1 VRGGEAAAG
10 PDSVEATGVRRGFF
24 SLLALVSVGFHLWL
38 IFAGLIP
45 NLVSRPLHLML
56 ALPWV
61 FLAAEPRGVFQRWSG
76 RLLCLAGLIACSYI
90 IADLDRL
97 DEQYGSLRGPWQFL
111 LAGVLLVVV
120 LEMARR
126 AIKLA
131 LPLVAVIAL
140 AYGLFGQ
147 HLPGEFGHPGIPAN
161 SFLGTLVIAEG
172 GLWGSL
178 TGVSVNVVAV
188 FVILGAFV
196 GAGEGGAGFMALAT
210 RLAGRFRAGA
220 AKVSVLS
227 SAFFGSISGSASANV
242 ASTGAIT
249 LPAMKRLGYPPSF
262 AAAVEAVASSGGQI
276 MPPLMGA
283 GAFIM
288 VELLRLPYT
297 AIMAAA
303 ILPAL
308 LFFWAAWC
316 GVDRFAR
323 AYGLK
328 GLARDQLPGRDTLLR
343 TVPFF
348 LVPFGLLLVV
358 LFATGY
364 TPQFAAGLAIFAAA
378 ALLIT
383 DRSGSVSP
391 GAFLRRFETACVNAA
406 GQIATI
412 AAIILCAGI
421 VIGVLN
427 LTGLGVKVTSVIVG
441 LSGGNL
447 WGALLLTALACLIL
461 GMEVPTT
468 AAYVIC
474 VSVAGPALQEL
485 GLPALQ
491 AHLFVFWYALLSTIT
506 PPVCGTV
513 FIAAGMAKTPW
524 LPVAGNAMRLGLG
537 LYLVPLA
544 FVANPALI
552 APDTDLLLAL
562 AALLKIGL
570 GLWLISR
577 ALIGAG
583 DALWLRLCAF
593 PLGVAVVFAFGITS

>member
-1 VRGGEAAAG
+1 MTISTTSSMAG
-10 PDSVEATGVRRGFF
+10 RPVTPWRAVFT
-24 SLLALVSVGFHLWL
+24 LLALASVGFHLWL

-61 FLAAEPRGVFQRWSG
+61 FVAAREENAVLRWIGWALCAAALAA
-76 RLLCLAGLIACSYI
+76 CLYI
-90 IADLDRL
+90 IFNLRALD
-97 DEQYGSLRGPWQFL
+97 DQYGSLKGPLQFV
-111 LAGVLLVVV
+111 LAGVLLVAV

-131 LPLVAVIAL
+131 LPLVAVAAL
-140 AYGLFGQ
+140 AYGVFGQ
-147 HLPGEFGHPGIPAN
+147 YLPGQFGHPGIPLN
-161 SFLGTLVIAEG
+161 SFLGTLTIAEG
-172 GLWGSL
+172 GIWGSL

-249 LPAMKRLGYPPSF
+249 LPAMKRLGYPASF

-297 AIMAAA
+297 SIMAAA
-303 ILPAL
+303 VLPAL

-323 AYGLK
+323 RYGLK
-328 GLARDQLPGRDTLLR
+328 GMAREELPDRRTLLS
-343 TVPFF
+343 TAPFF
-348 LVPFGLLLVV
+348 LIPFGLLLAV
-358 LFATGY
+358 LFLTGY
-364 TPQFAAGLAIFAAA
+364 TPQFAAGLAIFTAA
-378 ALLIT
+378 ALLVA
-383 DRSGSVSP
+383 DRTGRVSLTA
-391 GAFLRRFETACVNAA
+391 GLQRLETACNDAA
-406 GQIATI
+406 RQIASI
-412 AAIILCAGI
+412 AAIIICAGI

-427 LTGLGVKVTSVIVG
+427 LTGLGVKVTSVIIA
-441 LSGGNL
+441 LSGGEL
-447 WGALLLTALACLIL
+447 WGALLLTALACLVL

-474 VSVAGPALQEL
+474 ISVAGPALQEL

-513 FIAAGMAKTPW
+513 FIAAGMAETPW
-524 LPVAGNAMRLGLG
+524 VPVAGQAMRLGLG

-552 APDTDLLLAL
+552 APATAPLLALLAL
-562 AALLKIGL
+562 AKIAL
-570 GLWLISR
+570 GLWLLSR
-577 ALIGAG
+577 ALVGAG
-583 DALWLRLCAF
+583 DPLWQRAAALA
-593 PLGVAVVFAFGITS
+593 GGAAAIFAFGVTA